1 MVSTV
6 HIIGSSGSGG
16 AERFYAR
23 LCLALHGGGERVS
36 AINQPGSAVAGLL
49 AGRVE
54 QRAVRMRNNWD
65 VFAIIQIR
73 QFLRQIQPQVVQTYM
88 GRATRLVRYLSSE
101 VVHVARLGGLYGVR
115 GYRHADAWV
124 GNTKGICNY
133 LIASGFR
140 HERVFHI
147 GNFILPEQCKRSR
160 VDIRQELGVDP
171 DTLMIFSA
179 GRFIERKGY
188 TDLIA
193 ALARLP
199 SEVAGRRW
207 CCVIAG
213 GGPQEMEL
221 KALVRECG
229 LQEQILWTG
238 WLNALG
244 DYYRAADLFVC
255 PSRWEPLG
263 NVILEAW
270 QYRLPVVSTAT
281 EGALELITDG
291 QNALLCPPEDPISL
305 SHHITRVL
313 QMTSL
318 EYRELA
324 EEGYGK
330 LLAEY
335 SPERITNQ
343 YLEMYQFLI
352 TNRKSSAS
360 P

>member
-23 LCLALHGGGERVS
+23 LCVALHSGGETIN
-36 AINQPGSAVAGLL
+36 AINQPGSAVARML
-49 AGRVE
+49 ADRVE
-54 QRAVRMRNNWD
+54 QRAVRMRYSWD
-65 VFAIIQIR
+65 VLAILQIR
-73 QFLRQIQPQVVQTYM
+73 QLLHQIRPQVVQTYM

-101 VVHVARLGGLYGVR
+101 VVHVARLGGRYGVR

-124 GNTKGICNY
+124 GNTQGICDY
-133 LIASGFR
+133 LVANGFR

-147 GNFILPEQCKRSR
+147 GNFILPEPCERSGS
-160 VDIRQELGVDP
+160 DIRQALGVDP
-171 DTLMIFSA
+171 HALMIFSA

-199 SEVAGRRW
+199 PEFAGRRW

-213 GGPQEMEL
+213 SGPQEAKL
-221 KALVRECG
+221 KALVKECG

-238 WLNALG
+238 WLNAPG

-270 QYRLPVVSTAT
+270 QYRLPVVSTASQ
-281 EGALELITDG
+281 GALELITDE
-291 QNALLCPPEDPISL
+291 QNALLCSPEDPISL
-305 SHHITRVL
+305 SDCIKRVL

-318 EYRELA
+318 ERCELA
-324 EEGYGK
+324 KEGYGK
-330 LLAEY
+330 LLAQY
-335 SPERITNQ
+335 SPEQITNQ
-343 YLEMYQFLI
+343 YLEMYRFLI
-352 TNRKSSAS
+352 ANRN
-360 P
+360 